1 MTIPENGTPAADD
14 AWVNPPA
21 FDDLYGHFRSAVFS
35 FAYYLTRDRGEAEDL
50 YQEAWLRIVR
60 HLPEKVNMRSLKTWI
75 FTIVANLHRDNL
87 RKKRVR
93 QLFLQHRHK
102 ETEVEPE
109 GERRDTKNGTRD
121 AAYHADLGR
130 DIARAIAK
138 LPERQRQVFV
148 LKEVSGFKQA
158 EICDILGIPIGTVKS
173 LMFRAVRRLQ
183 KDLAAYQPHQVT
195 KGVED
200 AM

>member
-1 MTIPENGTPAADD
+1 MSGESATPTAENNWVAAPD
-14 AWVNPPA
+14 
-21 FDDLYGHFRSAVFS
+21 FDVLYGRFRSAVYSFS
-35 FAYYLTRDRGEAEDL
+35 YYLTKDQGEAEDL
-50 YQEAWLRIVR
+50 YQEAWLRIVK
-60 HLPEKVNMRSLKTWI
+60 HLPDRVNMKSLKTWI

-93 QLFLQHRHK
+93 QIFLRHK
-102 ETEVEPE
+102 HKEAEVGAA
-109 GERRDTKNGTRD
+109 GEAKPTKNPTRD
-121 AAYHADLGR
+121 AALLSDLGR
-130 DIARAIAK
+130 DIARAIEK

-148 LKEVSGFKQA
+148 LKEISGFKQA

-183 KDLAAYQPHQVT
+183 KELAVYQPQPTT

>member
-1 MTIPENGTPAADD
+1 M
-14 AWVNPPA
+14 
-21 FDDLYGHFRSAVFS
+21 
-35 FAYYLTRDRGEAEDL
+35 
-50 YQEAWLRIVR
+50 Q
-60 HLPEKVNMRSLKTWI
+60 SLKTWI

-93 QLFLQHRHK
+93 QLFLQHKHK
-102 ETEVEPE
+102 EAEVETD
-109 GERRDTKNGTRD
+109 GERRDTKHGAGD
-121 AAYHADLGR
+121 ATYHADLGR
-130 DIARAIAK
+130 DIARAVAK

-148 LKEVSGFKQA
+148 LKEVSGFKQS

-183 KDLAAYQPHQVT
+183 KDLVAYQPHQT
-195 KGVED
+195 PEGVED